1 MQPLP
6 TRQALVVR
14 GGWEGHEPVEATKRF
29 IPFLEENGFDVE
41 VSETLD
47 VYLDAE
53 KMARVD
59 LVLQLWTMGETTA
72 EHVEG
77 LAAAV
82 RAGAGLAGWHGGI
95 VDSFRNH
102 PEYLHMTGGL
112 FATHPGGF
120 RHHSVQLVPEKAGH
134 PIVEGLPTTW
144 DLYTEQY
151 WTLTDAYN
159 EVLAT
164 TTYHPADEPDAP
176 WHRDVVQPAVWLR
189 PWGKGRVFVSTI
201 GHKLDDLD
209 HPAVRTLTERG
220 LLWAS
225 R

>member
-1 MQPLP
+1 
-6 TRQALVVR
+6 
-14 GGWEGHEPVEATKRF
+14 
-29 IPFLEENGFDVE
+29 
-41 VSETLD
+41 
-47 VYLDAE
+47 
-53 KMARVD
+53 
-59 LVLQLWTMGETTA
+59 MGDTTA

-82 RAGAGLAGWHGGI
+82 RNGAGLAGWHGGI

-102 PEYLHMTGGL
+102 PEYLHLTGGL

-120 RHHSVQLVPEKAGH
+120 RQHSVHVVPEKADN
-134 PIVEGLPTTW
+134 PIVAGLDASW
-144 DLYTEQY
+144 ELYTEQY

-159 EVLAT
+159 EVLVT
-164 TTYHPADEPDAP
+164 TTYHPEDEPDAP